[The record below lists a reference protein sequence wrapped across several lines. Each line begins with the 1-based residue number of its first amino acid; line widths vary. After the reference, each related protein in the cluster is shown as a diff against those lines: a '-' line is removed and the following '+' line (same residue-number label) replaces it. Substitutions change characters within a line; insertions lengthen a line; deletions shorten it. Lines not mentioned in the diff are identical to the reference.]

1 VSRKAWQRG
10 DIVAADVRPTPGRKQ
25 QAQAQAPAIVVT
37 QAALNRLGMIGVCP
51 ITPDGPSAR
60 QAGMVVS
67 LTGAGLQTAGLF
79 LVHQFRMIDPTQQRL
94 KRIEQAPDYIS
105 EEVRARV
112 AAMLD

>member
-1 VSRKAWQRG
+1 MA
-10 DIVAADVRPTPGRKQ
+10 
-25 QAQAQAPAIVVT
+25 
-37 QAALNRLGMIGVCP
+37 
-51 ITPDGPSAR
+51 
-60 QAGMVVS
+60 VS